1 MSVDLPG
8 KVYNLLKREL
18 IEEGLQPLEPDFYK
32 TVINAMKTLKP
43 ESPLRENL
51 WQTIRILF
59 LLRLKKEVDIL
70 LRGET
75 DKLKGIPQEEREVI
89 TKILETIEME
99 KSRPI
104 AQQMAARP
112 LVEEEVGAK
121 ELKTQGEG
129 TQRTSTCL
137 VVFLKPYASIIDKD
151 FKGGPFRKGDIALIP
166 RRIAV
171 DLERDNYVEI
181 IGD

>member
-112 LVEEEVGAK
+112 LVDALETWLDHGLRTDTEEFFICSGVRNGH
-121 ELKTQGEG
+121 LM
-129 TQRTSTCL
+129 RFWFCH
-137 VVFLKPYASIIDKD
+137 
-151 FKGGPFRKGDIALIP
+151 
-166 RRIAV
+166 
-171 DLERDNYVEI
+171 NMYV
-181 IGD
+181 